1 MFNLSICEKWLR
13 YGHRGLGHKNCFFYT
28 SRNEKGTGLFQRVI
42 LEMMDCSLEEK
53 IPKKFSPPLC
63 LFSSEE
69 IYNVI

>member
-53 IPKKFSPPLC
+53 ISKK
-63 LFSSEE
+63 
-69 IYNVI
+69 